1 MRHENIS
8 IGTGNP
14 LDVFPDTLRERV
26 GSLARR
32 LGKPSEY
39 VLIDLVESALARRNQ
54 VASNHKASED
64 VPHWSS
70 HGDDD
75 LVDPKEASLRM
86 KLSVSTLAKMRCKG
100 DGPPYIKLG
109 SRSVYYKVRDV
120 DAYLSDRQFQSTSEE

>member
-1 MRHENIS
+1 MRHENLS

-26 GSLARR
+26 GLLARR

-75 LVDPKEASLRM
+75 LVAPKEASLRM

>member
-1 MRHENIS
+1 MRHENLS

-26 GSLARR
+26 GLLARR

-75 LVDPKEASLRM
+75 LVAPKEASLRM

-109 SRSVYYKVRDV
+109 SRSVYNKVRDV

>member
-1 MRHENIS
+1 MRQENLS
-8 IGTGNP
+8 IGTGSP

-26 GSLARR
+26 GLLARR

-54 VASNHKASED
+54 VANNHKASEE

-75 LVDPKEASLRM
+75 LVAPKEASLRM